1 MAIEIK
7 IPSVGESITEV
18 TLAAWL
24 VEDGARV
31 EEDQAIAEIE
41 SDKSTMELTAPA
53 AGIVRIKVPEGTDI
67 RVGEVVAVLEPVEGG
82 QLADKEGAAEKVV
95 AESEEKAPLASPAA
109 AKILREYNIPPE
121 EVEGTG
127 KDGRITKADALREI
141 RKRETTAER
150 QEQPRDHREDRPAP
164 TVMHQQESKEKEE
177 RTPIAAT
184 SSVERK
190 ERRTKMSRIRRTIA
204 VHLVEAKNRTAML
217 TTFNEADM
225 SAILSLRSQF
235 KEKFKDKYGVS
246 LGFMGFFIKACAQAL
261 MEFPEVNARLEGEE
275 IVYHDYVDISVA
287 VAAPKGLVTPVV
299 RNAHLLSIAEIERQV
314 KYLAERARENKIQVE
329 ELEGGTFTVSNGGV
343 FGSLLSTPILNIPQ
357 TAILG
362 MHRIQ
367 ERPVV
372 VDGEIVIRP
381 MMYLAL
387 SYDHRLIDG
396 KEAVSFLVRVKELV
410 ESPIRIWLGI

>member
-24 VEDGARV
+24 VEDGAQV

-41 SDKSTMELTAPA
+41 SDKSTMELTAPS

-67 RVGEVVAVLEPVEGG
+67 RVGEVVAILEPIGE
-82 QLADKEGAAEKVV
+82 AKSAEKPETPERDSAAVV
-95 AESEEKAPLASPAA
+95 ETATIASPAA
-109 AKILREYNIPPE
+109 AKILREYNIPLE
-121 EVEGTG
+121 EVQGTG
-127 KDGRITKADALREI
+127 KDGRITKADALRAI
-141 RKRETTAER
+141 RKREVATKSEEQQEAIKEEQPVPTMPSQ
-150 QEQPRDHREDRPAP
+150 QEQVTTEERAP
-164 TVMHQQESKEKEE
+164 TVSVSAE
-177 RTPIAAT
+177 R
-184 SSVERK
+184 VVRRK
-190 ERRTKMSRIRRTIA
+190 KMSRIRRTIA
-204 VHLVEAKNRTAML
+204 EHLVEAKNRTAML

-225 SAILSLRSQF
+225 SAIIGLRSQF
-235 KEKFKDKYGVS
+235 KEKFKEKYGVS

-261 MEFPEVNARLEGEE
+261 MEFPEVNARLEGDE
-275 IVYHDYVDISVA
+275 IVYHDYVDLSVA
-287 VAAPKGLVTPVV
+287 VAAPKGLVTPVI
-299 RNAHLLSIAEIERQV
+299 RNAHVLNIAEIERQV

-343 FGSLLSTPILNIPQ
+343 FGSLLSTPILNLPQ

-372 VDGEIVIRP
+372 VDGEIVVRP

-396 KEAVSFLVRVKELV
+396 KEAVSFLVRVVELV
-410 ESPIRIWLGI
+410 ENPVRIWLGI

>member
-24 VEDGARV
+24 VEDGAQV

-41 SDKSTMELTAPA
+41 SDKSTMELTAPS

-67 RVGEVVAVLEPVEGG
+67 RVGEVVAILEPIGE
-82 QLADKEGAAEKVV
+82 AKSAEKPETPERDSAAVV
-95 AESEEKAPLASPAA
+95 ETATIASPAA
-109 AKILREYNIPPE
+109 AKILREYNIPLE
-121 EVEGTG
+121 EVQGTG
-127 KDGRITKADALREI
+127 KDGRITKADALRAI
-141 RKRETTAER
+141 RKREVATKSEEQQEAIKEEQPVPTMPSQ
-150 QEQPRDHREDRPAP
+150 QEQVTTEERAP
-164 TVMHQQESKEKEE
+164 TV
-177 RTPIAAT
+177 
-184 SSVERK
+184 SVSADRVVRRK
-190 ERRTKMSRIRRTIA
+190 KMSRIRRTIA
-204 VHLVEAKNRTAML
+204 EHLVEAKNRTAML

-225 SAILSLRSQF
+225 SAIIGLRSQF
-235 KEKFKDKYGVS
+235 KEKFKEKYGVS

-261 MEFPEVNARLEGEE
+261 MEFPEVNARLEGDE
-275 IVYHDYVDISVA
+275 IVYHDYVDLSVA
-287 VAAPKGLVTPVV
+287 VAAPKGLVTPVI
-299 RNAHLLSIAEIERQV
+299 RNAHVLNIAEIERQV

-343 FGSLLSTPILNIPQ
+343 FGSLLSTPILNLPQ

-372 VDGEIVIRP
+372 VDGEIVVRP

-396 KEAVSFLVRVKELV
+396 KEAVSFLVRVVELV
-410 ESPIRIWLGI
+410 ENPVRIWLGI

>member
-24 VEDGARV
+24 VEDGAQV

-41 SDKSTMELTAPA
+41 SDKSTMELTAPS

-67 RVGEVVAVLEPVEGG
+67 RVGEVVAILEPIGEV
-82 QLADKEGAAEKVV
+82 KPAEKPETPERDSAAVV
-95 AESEEKAPLASPAA
+95 ETATIASPAA
-109 AKILREYNIPPE
+109 AKILREYNIPLE
-121 EVEGTG
+121 EVQGTG
-127 KDGRITKADALREI
+127 KGGRITKADALREI
-141 RKRETTAER
+141 RKREVATKREEQQEAIKEEQPVPSVPSQ
-150 QEQPRDHREDRPAP
+150 QEQVTTEERAP
-164 TVMHQQESKEKEE
+164 TV
-177 RTPIAAT
+177 
-184 SSVERK
+184 SVSADRVVRRK
-190 ERRTKMSRIRRTIA
+190 KMSRIRRTIA
-204 VHLVEAKNRTAML
+204 EHLVEAKNRTAML

-225 SAILSLRSQF
+225 SAIISLRSQF
-235 KEKFKDKYGVS
+235 KEKFKEKYGVS

-261 MEFPEVNARLEGEE
+261 MEFPEVNARLEGDE

-287 VAAPKGLVTPVV
+287 VAAPKGLVTPVI
-299 RNAHLLSIAEIERQV
+299 RNAHVLNIAEIERQV

-343 FGSLLSTPILNIPQ
+343 FGSLLSTPILNLPQ

-372 VDGEIVIRP
+372 VDGEIVVRP

-396 KEAVSFLVRVKELV
+396 KEAVSFLVRVVELV
-410 ESPIRIWLGI
+410 ENPVRIWLGI

>member
-24 VEDGARV
+24 VEDGAQV

-41 SDKSTMELTAPA
+41 SDKSTMELTAPS

-67 RVGEVVAVLEPVEGG
+67 RVGEVVAILEPIGE
-82 QLADKEGAAEKVV
+82 AKPAEKPETPERDSAAVV
-95 AESEEKAPLASPAA
+95 ETATIASPAA
-109 AKILREYNIPPE
+109 AKILREYNIPLE
-121 EVEGTG
+121 EVQGTG
-127 KDGRITKADALREI
+127 KGGRITKADALREI
-141 RKRETTAER
+141 RKREVATKREEQQEAIKEEQPVPSVPSQ
-150 QEQPRDHREDRPAP
+150 QEQVTTEERAP
-164 TVMHQQESKEKEE
+164 TV
-177 RTPIAAT
+177 
-184 SSVERK
+184 SVSADRVVRRK
-190 ERRTKMSRIRRTIA
+190 KMSRIRRTIA
-204 VHLVEAKNRTAML
+204 EHLVEAKNRTAML

-225 SAILSLRSQF
+225 SAIIGLRSQF
-235 KEKFKDKYGVS
+235 KEKFKEKYGVS

-261 MEFPEVNARLEGEE
+261 MEFPEVNARLEGDE

-287 VAAPKGLVTPVV
+287 VAAPKGLVTPVI
-299 RNAHLLSIAEIERQV
+299 RNAHVLNIAEIERQV

-343 FGSLLSTPILNIPQ
+343 FGSLLSTPILNLPQ

-372 VDGEIVIRP
+372 VDGEIVVRP

-396 KEAVSFLVRVKELV
+396 KEAVSFLVRVVELV
-410 ESPIRIWLGI
+410 ENPVRIWLGV

>member
-24 VEDGARV
+24 VEDGAQV

-41 SDKSTMELTAPA
+41 SDKSTMELTAPS

-67 RVGEVVAVLEPVEGG
+67 RVGEVVAILEPIGE
-82 QLADKEGAAEKVV
+82 AKPAEKPETPERDSAAVV
-95 AESEEKAPLASPAA
+95 ETATIASPAA
-109 AKILREYNIPPE
+109 AKILREYNIPLE
-121 EVEGTG
+121 EVQGTG
-127 KDGRITKADALREI
+127 KGGRITKADALREI
-141 RKRETTAER
+141 RKREVATKREEQQEAIKEEQPVPSVPSQ
-150 QEQPRDHREDRPAP
+150 QEQVTTEERAP
-164 TVMHQQESKEKEE
+164 TV
-177 RTPIAAT
+177 
-184 SSVERK
+184 SVSADRVVRRK
-190 ERRTKMSRIRRTIA
+190 KMSRIRRTIA
-204 VHLVEAKNRTAML
+204 EHLVEAKNRTAML

-225 SAILSLRSQF
+225 SAIIGLRSQF
-235 KEKFKDKYGVS
+235 KEKFKEKYGVS

-261 MEFPEVNARLEGEE
+261 MEFPEVNARLEGDE

-287 VAAPKGLVTPVV
+287 VAAPKGLVTPVI
-299 RNAHLLSIAEIERQV
+299 RNAHVLNIAEIERQV

-343 FGSLLSTPILNIPQ
+343 FGSLLSTPILNLPQ

-372 VDGEIVIRP
+372 VDGEIVVRP

-396 KEAVSFLVRVKELV
+396 KEAVSFLVRVVELV
-410 ESPIRIWLGI
+410 ENPVRIWLGI

>member
-24 VEDGARV
+24 VEDGAQV

-41 SDKSTMELTAPA
+41 SDKSTMELTAPS

-67 RVGEVVAVLEPVEGG
+67 KVGEIVAILEPVEGG
-82 QLADKEGAAEKVV
+82 QQVEKPDTSDKGAATI
-95 AESEEKAPLASPAA
+95 EEATPVASPAA
-109 AKILREYNIPPE
+109 AKILREYNIPLE

-127 KDGRITKADALREI
+127 KGGRITKADALREI
-141 RKRETTAER
+141 RKREVSASKEEEQKMKLEERTAPTAPTP
-150 QEQPRDHREDRPAP
+150 QEQKATEEHAP
-164 TVMHQQESKEKEE
+164 TVS
-177 RTPIAAT
+177 T
-184 SSVERK
+184 SVGRK
-190 ERRTKMSRIRRTIA
+190 IHRKKMSRIRRTIA
-204 VHLVEAKNRTAML
+204 EHLVEAKNRTAML

-225 SAILSLRSQF
+225 SAIIALRSQF
-235 KEKFKDKYGVS
+235 KEKFKEKYGVS

-261 MEFPEVNARLEGEE
+261 MEFPEVNARLEGDE

-299 RNAHLLSIAEIERQV
+299 RNAHLLNIAEIERQV

-372 VDGEIVIRP
+372 VDGEIVVRP

-396 KEAVSFLVRVKELV
+396 KEAVSFLVRVVELV
-410 ESPIRIWLGI
+410 ENPVRIWLGI